1 MHVSIGELAL
11 FLGVAVVT
19 LRRWG
24 RSGRLQ
30 PAFLTPGG
38 HRRYD
43 LEGVKMVLG
52 LPTKQKKERM
62 TIGYARVSGNGQKDD
77 LKRQEERL
85 AAYLSGNIGS
95 EVISDLGSGINFK
108 KKGLCRLID
117 LVISGQVSSIV
128 LTHKDRLVRFGYE
141 LIERLCLRYGTK
153 IVILD
158 SEVHSFESELAQD
171 VITIITVFSAKLY
184 GSRSHQN
191 KIKKLNPG
199 EVFADKVA

>member
-24 RSGRLQ
+24 RCGRLF
-30 PAFLTPGG
+30 PAFRTAGG

-43 LEGVKMVLG
+43 VESVKASLG
-52 LPTKQKKERM
+52 MPAEQKTERV
-62 TIGYARVSGNGQKDD
+62 TIGYARVLGAGQRDD

-85 AAYLSGNIGS
+85 AAHLSGTVRS

-108 KKGLCRLID
+108 KKGLCRLLD
-117 LVISGQVSSIV
+117 LVMGGQVAAIV

-141 LIERLCLRYGTK
+141 LIERICLRYGTK
-153 IVILD
+153 IMILD
-158 SEVHSFESELAQD
+158 DVVPSFESELAQD

-191 KIKKLNPG
+191 KIKKI
-199 EVFADKVA
+199 KSR